1 MLVLWL
7 MMVRVLGLMVV
18 RMLGLVVVRVLR
30 LVVVR
35 VLGLVVVIVGI
46 VVVIV
51 RVMVAIVGLVVVI
64 VRVVVAI
71 VRLVAVRVLLRSF
84 VMVVSIMLRVDVM
97 EVAVAMWH
105 GWGQVW
111 LVHLHLQLVGCLIHR
126 NRAAADQC
134 FSSVGKIIITR
145 NIGTV
150 ERDGLAHNIVRTGQ
164 VLQQVALCKCLLCSA
179 ITVRAD

>member
-1 MLVLWL
+1 M
-7 MMVRVLGLMVV
+7 
-18 RMLGLVVVRVLR
+18 
-30 LVVVR
+30 
-35 VLGLVVVIVGI
+35 
-46 VVVIV
+46 VVIV
-51 RVMVAIVGLVVVI
+51 RVVVAIVGLVVVI

-179 ITVRAD
+179 ITVWAD